1 LSVGVGLKVVAVLC
15 LWLVVSGCAS
25 LAWYGQA
32 VHGQLDLLSRRE
44 HIADLLRD
52 PDTDPELA
60 RRLEQVLKIR
70 RFAHQELGLPE
81 SRSYRHYADIERP
94 AVVWNVIATPRF
106 SLQPRTWCFPIAGCV
121 AYRGYFSRADADAQA
136 HALREQG
143 LDVIVSPAAAYSTLG
158 WFSDPV
164 LSTMLAWDDAGLAGF
179 LFHELS
185 HEQLFVPGDTAFNE
199 AYATLVETVGVERW
213 LDSQG
218 NPAALQAWRDRLEL
232 RQRWTAVMLDA
243 RDRLADGYHRLRGD
257 EAALA
262 AFKAEAFGDLSE
274 ALAELAE
281 ASQSDWIRRWAERGL
296 NNADLALVASYRE
309 GVSAFEAV
317 LQGCDQDLDCFH
329 ARVAEIA
336 GQGPSA
342 RADFLHQKER
352 G

>member
-1 LSVGVGLKVVAVLC
+1 MVVLC
-15 LWLVVSGCAS
+15 LLSLSGCAS

-32 VHGQLDLLSRRE
+32 MQGQLDLLSRRE
-44 HIADLLRD
+44 HIADLLD
-52 PDTDPELA
+52 DSDTDPELA
-60 RRLEQVLKIR
+60 RRLEQVLEIR

-81 SRSYRHYADIERP
+81 SRSYRHYADIERS

-121 AYRGYFSRADADAQA
+121 VYRGYFSRTDADAQA
-136 HALREQG
+136 RALREEG

-213 LDSQG
+213 LDVQG
-218 NPAALQAWRDRLEL
+218 DPAALRAWQDRSAL
-232 RQRWTAVMLDA
+232 RQRWTEALLDA
-243 RDRLADGYHRLRGD
+243 RDRLAEGYHRLRGD

-262 AFKAEAFGDLSE
+262 AFKAETFENLSQ
-274 ALAELAE
+274 ALADLAE
-281 ASQSDWIRRWAERGL
+281 SSRSDWIGRWAGRGL
-296 NNADLALVASYRE
+296 NNADLVLVASYRQ
-309 GVSAFEAV
+309 GLRAFETV
-317 LQGCDQDLDCFH
+317 LKGCGQDLDCFH

-336 GQGPSA
+336 GQGASA
-342 RADFLHQKER
+342 RADFLRQK
-352 G
+352 GKG